1 MKESSK
7 KNWIIITCLVLVFS
21 FFFGFYISYRITEKE
36 KSKLDIIREI
46 MEEEWYYGV
55 DEEDIESSLE
65 NKMILG
71 MIDLNKDPYTRYL
84 TSLGSLAD
92 SYTGVGISA
101 SLYGEYFIIDEV
113 SSQSAINCGL
123 KVGDIIVGLDDINL
137 ENKSLEELNDLIV
150 NKESVNLK
158 ILRNSEEINITAPIT
173 TYDPITVFT
182 KEYDDVSY
190 VKISEF
196 NMDTAEYLNEYFNGL
211 ASNYNNLIID
221 LRGNPGGYISS
232 VRDVLDLFVSS
243 DKVVMSTVD
252 KNGKIKFIKTVDD
265 SLYIFNKIVVL
276 IDENSAS
283 GAEALSAAL
292 DYHLDDIVT
301 LYGNTTY
308 GKGSAQKTYHFDDGT
323 YFHYTYA
330 LWNTPFGNTIN
341 HIGVAP
347 EVESVNTGI
356 SHLKIYNKELNLY
369 DYGEEVL
376 SIQRLL
382 NMLGYYQGPL
392 HSFVDENVYNSLKE
406 FQKDNNL
413 TQTGIVDN
421 ETLRYINKLMYDD
434 KVLYLDNEL
443 NDVLRSMFS

>member
-196 NMDTAEYLNEYFNGL
+196 NMDTAEYLDEYFNGL